1 MRIRTHAALAALLLV
16 DAAAQIS
23 LQGPTGGS
31 GSVGPAVLY
40 GTWGTTE
47 QCAAHRAGI
56 RDDFARFPYVISDQ
70 WIQHGLI
77 YCRIFWRAHHNDEN
91 VTLARAMVQC
101 GEDGVRD
108 YRVSFR
114 LQQGLLQM
122 RWSEHFTTRPLER
135 CP

>member
-1 MRIRTHAALAALLLV
+1 MGLRTHAALAAFLMV
-16 DAAAQIS
+16 DASAQIT
-23 LQGPTGGS
+23 LQDPAGGS
-31 GSVGPAVLY
+31 RTAGPAVLY
-40 GTWGTTE
+40 GTWGTAE

-56 RDDFARFPYVISDQ
+56 RDDFTRFPYVISDQ

-77 YCRIFWRAHHNDEN
+77 YCRISWQSHHDDDT
-91 VTLARAMVQC
+91 VTQARAMVQC
-101 GEDGVRD
+101 GEDSVRD